1 MSIMTAKM
9 RAYVRAYLSYR
20 LRKVKL
26 CHMPVQATIEPTNIC
41 NFKCKFCNQSSPSH
55 FDKRNAG
62 KIDLTDYEV
71 ILTKI
76 RNECPSIQTVSLTLD
91 GEPTLHANL
100 PEMIKKANEFGFFV
114 RFSSN
119 GSKIDRAF
127 LEKTKELSFMVLI
140 DFSPDKDGFEKYRGK
155 KGSWALINRNLKEMI
170 NSLKIN
176 KHFHIE
182 IVENSGYYES
192 LDKVQSNLKIMKEH
206 FGKMPRLTYSLRLYH
221 KIIDGRTIDSS
232 SNKYYG
238 CFYPWAS
245 LSITWNG
252 DVVTCCRDLDGEY
265 VLGNILKYSIEDVW
279 NGEEYLFLRDAIL
292 KQNLKM
298 IPSCRSCDLPYDGQR
313 NRWRYK
319 IQKVTRKW

>member
-1 MSIMTAKM
+1 M
-9 RAYVRAYLSYR
+9 
-20 LRKVKL
+20 
-26 CHMPVQATIEPTNIC
+26 
-41 NFKCKFCNQSSPSH
+41 
-55 FDKRNAG
+55 
-62 KIDLTDYEV
+62 IDLVDYEV
-71 ILTKI
+71 ILNKI
-76 RNECPSIQTVSLTLD
+76 KKECKNVKMISLTLD
-91 GEPTLHANL
+91 GEPSLHKDL
-100 PEMIKKANEFGFFV
+100 PRMIKKANEMGFFV

-119 GSKIDRAF
+119 GSRTNRRF
-127 LEKTKELSFMVLI
+127 LERTKELSYLILI
-140 DFSPDKDGFEKYRGK
+140 DFSLDKDGFEKYRGN
-155 KGSWALINRNLKEMI
+155 KGSWALINKNLKEMI
-170 NSLKIN
+170 KYLTIN
-176 KHFHIE
+176 KHFYIE
-182 IVENSGYYES
+182 IVENSGYYER

-206 FGKMPRLTYSLRLYH
+206 FGKMPRLTYGLRLYH

-298 IPSCRSCDLPYDGQR
+298 ISSCRSCDLPYDGQR

-319 IQKVTRKW
+319 IQKVFGKW